1 MLIKMLCGTYGA
13 LENETVV
20 AKDNQSAPFEVD
32 DKNGRRL
39 ISMGYAVEVR
49 PGEKKDE
56 TPIVTDEKPLEE
68 YSYQEL
74 KKMAKEL
81 GLSANGTAAALLD
94 RIRESIRQPEED
106 ETDGAEPEE
115 DSDDV
120 DEASGDDGTKPPQL
134 EAAEPEV
141 V

>member
-13 LENETVV
+13 AENETIV
-20 AKDNQSAPFEVD
+20 AKDKQSAPFEVD

-39 ISMGYAVEVR
+39 ISMGYAVEVTA
-49 PGEKKDE
+49 GEKDE
-56 TPIVTDEKPLEE
+56 TPIAADKKPLEE

-74 KKMAKEL
+74 KKKAKEL
-81 GLSANGTAAALLD
+81 GLSTQGTAAALLD
-94 RIRESIRQPEED
+94 RIRESMGQ
-106 ETDGAEPEE
+106 TDDRKEPEE
-115 DSDDV
+115 DFEEDS
-120 DEASGDDGTKPPQL
+120 EGESGEEGPEPPSL

>member
-13 LENETVV
+13 VENDTVV
-20 AKDNQSAPFEVD
+20 AKDKQSAPFEVD
-32 DKNGRRL
+32 DKNGQRL
-39 ISMGYAVEVR
+39 VSMGYAVEVR

-56 TPIVTDEKPLEE
+56 TAEPEVVKPLEE

-74 KKMAKEL
+74 KKKVKEL
-81 GLSANGTAAALLD
+81 GLSTNGTAAVLLD
-94 RIRESIRQPEED
+94 RIRESIGQTADD
-106 ETDGAEPEE
+106 ETVEPEE
-115 DSDDV
+115 DSDDL
-120 DEASGDDGTKPPQL
+120 DGESEDDGPELPKL

>member
-13 LENETVV
+13 AENETIV
-20 AKDNQSAPFEVD
+20 AKDKQSVPFEVD

-49 PGEKKDE
+49 SGEEKDE
-56 TPIVTDEKPLEE
+56 TPMVADEKPLEE

-74 KKMAKEL
+74 KKKAKEL
-81 GLSANGTAAALLD
+81 GLSTNGTAAALLD
-94 RIRESIRQPEED
+94 RIRESIGQTEDD
-106 ETDGAEPEE
+106 ETAESEE
-115 DSDDV
+115 DSDDL
-120 DEASGDDGTKPPQL
+120 DGESEDDDYELPKL